1 MIRLEMRENGPL
13 VIETGG
19 RYQLQQGETT
29 QIIEKP
35 RVSLCRC
42 GASANKPF
50 CDGAHKSNGFTAP
63 AAVIELD
70 PSGLP

>member
-1 MIRLEMRENGPL
+1 MIRLEFRENGPL
-13 VIETGG
+13 VMETGG
-19 RYQLQQGETT
+19 QYRLQLGEVVQT
-29 QIIEKP
+29 IEKP

-63 AAVIELD
+63 ASVIELD
-70 PSGLP
+70 PSRLP